1 MLLTERSKYG
11 DIQEKMKKKK
21 LENGLLAREI
31 ERLEEQL
38 LTKKAQI
45 TNNNAFLQYWQ
56 KEVEKSSRYKIEVL
70 YYYSIDFKAM
80 ALAQNIKQQED
91 LILQSAV
98 FKSAKPVNIL
108 FRILFKYFVLDFI
121 TYY

>member
-11 DIQEKMKKKK
+11 DILEKMKK

-56 KEVEKSSRYKIEVL
+56 KEVEKVLAYKIEVL

>member
-1 MLLTERSKYG
+1 MILYFYSRMLLTERSKYG

-45 TNNNAFLQYWQ
+45 TNNNALLQYWQ
-56 KEVEKSSRYKIEVL
+56 KEVDKSSAIRLK
-70 YYYSIDFKAM
+70 
-80 ALAQNIKQQED
+80 
-91 LILQSAV
+91 
-98 FKSAKPVNIL
+98 
-108 FRILFKYFVLDFI
+108 FI
-121 TYY
+121 

>member
-1 MLLTERSKYG
+1 MLLTERGKYG

-45 TNNNAFLQYWQ
+45 TNNNALLQYWQ
-56 KEVEKSSRYKIEVL
+56 KEVGEIRKARNLRYWI
-70 YYYSIDFKAM
+70 IFKAM

-91 LILQSAV
+91 LILQSAI
-98 FKSAKPVNIL
+98 FKSHKPVNI
-108 FRILFKYFVLDFI
+108 
-121 TYY
+121 

>member
-31 ERLEEQL
+31 ERLEEKL

-45 TNNNAFLQYWQ
+45 TNNNALLQYWQ
-56 KEVEKSSRYKIEVL
+56 KEVKNSFSIYQRLFLSVGNGYCTKHQTTRRFNSSIGC
-70 YYYSIDFKAM
+70 F
-80 ALAQNIKQQED
+80 
-91 LILQSAV
+91 
-98 FKSAKPVNIL
+98 
-108 FRILFKYFVLDFI
+108 
-121 TYY
+121 

>member
-56 KEVEKSSRYKIEVL
+56 KEVEKVL
-70 YYYSIDFKAM
+70 AIRLKFYIII
-80 ALAQNIKQQED
+80 Q
-91 LILQSAV
+91 LILRQWLLH
-98 FKSAKPVNIL
+98 KIL
-108 FRILFKYFVLDFI
+108 NNKKI
-121 TYY
+121 